1 MTDVLEELHGGYVV
15 ARATAGQV
23 PQIVGLLADDKLGAG
38 RERPADDPAYAD
50 AFRAIDADPNQ
61 LLVAV
66 LDADRQV
73 VGTLQLTFVPGLSRG
88 GALRAQIE
96 SVRVASS
103 ERGSGLGTK
112 VFEWAIGY
120 SRDHGA
126 RLLQLTS
133 DKSRSSAIAF
143 YERLGF
149 VASHEG
155 MKLAL

>member
-1 MTDVLEELHGGYVV
+1 MTDTVGELQGGYVV
-15 ARATAGQV
+15 ARATADRV
-23 PQIVGLLADDKLGAG
+23 PQIVQLLADDGLGAG
-38 RERPADDPAYAD
+38 RELPVDDPVYAD

-61 LLVAV
+61 LLVVV
-66 LDADRQV
+66 LDAAEQV

-88 GALRAQIE
+88 GSLRAQIE

-103 ERGSGLGTK
+103 ERGSGLGTSL
-112 VFEWAIGY
+112 FEWAIGY

>member
-1 MTDVLEELHGGYVV
+1 MTDVLEELHGGYIV
-15 ARATAGQV
+15 ARATADRV
-23 PQIVGLLADDKLGAG
+23 SAIVGLLADDGLGAG
-38 RERPADDPAYAD
+38 RERPIDDPVYTD
-50 AFRAIDADPNQ
+50 AFRAIGADPNQ
-61 LLVAV
+61 LLVVV
-66 LDADRQV
+66 LDDSDRV
-73 VGTLQLTFVPGLSRG
+73 VGTLQLTFIPGLSRG

-96 SVRVASS
+96 SVRVAST
-103 ERGSGLGTK
+103 ERGSGLGSAL
-112 VFEWAIGY
+112 FEWAIGY
-120 SRDHGA
+120 SRDRGA